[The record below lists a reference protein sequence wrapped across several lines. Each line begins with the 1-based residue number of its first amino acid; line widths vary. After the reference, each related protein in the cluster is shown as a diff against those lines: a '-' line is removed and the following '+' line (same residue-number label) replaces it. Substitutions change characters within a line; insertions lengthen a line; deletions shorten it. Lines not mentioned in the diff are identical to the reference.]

1 MIKRRSRSTA
11 KGADEAFG
19 DGVGPRRSYRRLD
32 DPDVGRG
39 EYGVEGRDELGVTVA
54 DQEPEATA
62 GVIQIQ
68 RLRAC
73 WVSHA
78 PVGRVVTPRMCTRRV
93 ACSMTKNALSRC
105 RVIVSI
111 CNRSQAKIECAC
123 ARRNSARH
131 GGVRGRSR
139 HYAGSSRRW
148 RRRSGSRVRRAHRG
162 RADTPRSDSRWPSAK
177 PACALQPGWRDDPA
191 EQVGWSSDGRGVAGA
206 SAGWWRA

>member
-1 MIKRRSRSTA
+1 MTVVVPLLLTKHRGGVPLIDDQEAVEELTA

-93 ACSMTKNALSRC
+93 ACSMTKNA
-105 RVIVSI
+105 
-111 CNRSQAKIECAC
+111 
-123 ARRNSARH
+123 
-131 GGVRGRSR
+131 
-139 HYAGSSRRW
+139 
-148 RRRSGSRVRRAHRG
+148 
-162 RADTPRSDSRWPSAK
+162 
-177 PACALQPGWRDDPA
+177 
-191 EQVGWSSDGRGVAGA
+191 
-206 SAGWWRA
+206 